1 MRSCISSLLRVNRV
15 TTHIVQTFF
24 SEVLNWITAKYRGDS
39 FFHTKLTFE
48 RVRQQVA
55 RTSLLTTP
63 VHNLPL
69 IPDYFRKLF
78 KIWLTLTKPLCSCTV
93 SECWQYQ
100 YYYLWCRGIRK
111 SEAKRWKC
119 DSKQNSKLNK
129 LRKWLRE
136 LKFKIRTKPEF
147 KHPMSSVTNRLLSR
161 KINLKAIAFTV
172 SNTHLIF
179 VSCSF
184 SNFCAVSSL
193 STISISFSSVNLTK
207 VSLRASRSAA
217 TDSTWD
223 LKRKISYLTILQ
235 LSVLKKKKLKFLTG
249 GANNIYDILIF
260 SYTIDKA
267 NQESRCSSIKG
278 ISRITVYPT
287 ILFSP
292 ASHKAQ
298 SNSAIIF

>member
-1 MRSCISSLLRVNRV
+1 M
-15 TTHIVQTFF
+15 
-24 SEVLNWITAKYRGDS
+24 
-39 FFHTKLTFE
+39 
-48 RVRQQVA
+48 
-55 RTSLLTTP
+55 
-63 VHNLPL
+63 
-69 IPDYFRKLF
+69 
-78 KIWLTLTKPLCSCTV
+78 CSCTV

-136 LKFKIRTKPEF
+136 LKFKIGTKPQF

-161 KINLKAIAFTV
+161 KINLKAIAITL

-184 SNFCAVSSL
+184 SNFWAVSSL

-217 TDSTWD
+217 TDSAWD

-235 LSVLKKKKLKFLTG
+235 LSVLKKRNIKIFNGRCKHYLRHSDFFLHHRQSKPG
-249 GANNIYDILIF
+249 EPLLEYKRDLPHYRLPNNI
-260 SYTIDKA
+260 T
-267 NQESRCSSIKG
+267 
-278 ISRITVYPT
+278 
-287 ILFSP
+287 
-292 ASHKAQ
+292 
-298 SNSAIIF
+298 

>member
-15 TTHIVQTFF
+15 TTHIVQIFF

-39 FFHTKLTFE
+39 FLHTKLTFE

-136 LKFKIRTKPEF
+136 LKFKIGTKPQF

-161 KINLKAIAFTV
+161 KINLKAIAFTL

-184 SNFCAVSSL
+184 SNFWAVSSL

-235 LSVLKKKKLKFLTG
+235 LSVLKKKNIKIFNGRCKQYLRHSDFFLHHRQSKPG
-249 GANNIYDILIF
+249 EPLLEYKRDLPHYRLPNNI
-260 SYTIDKA
+260 T
-267 NQESRCSSIKG
+267 
-278 ISRITVYPT
+278 
-287 ILFSP
+287 
-292 ASHKAQ
+292 
-298 SNSAIIF
+298 

>member
-1 MRSCISSLLRVNRV
+1 MI
-15 TTHIVQTFF
+15 
-24 SEVLNWITAKYRGDS
+24 
-39 FFHTKLTFE
+39 E
-48 RVRQQVA
+48 R
-55 RTSLLTTP
+55 
-63 VHNLPL
+63 
-69 IPDYFRKLF
+69 IE
-78 KIWLTLTKPLCSCTV
+78 I
-93 SECWQYQ
+93 
-100 YYYLWCRGIRK
+100 
-111 SEAKRWKC
+111 
-119 DSKQNSKLNK
+119 
-129 LRKWLRE
+129 
-136 LKFKIRTKPEF
+136 KIRTKPQF
-147 KHPMSSVTNRLLSR
+147 KHPMSSVTNRLLLR

-184 SNFCAVSSL
+184 SNFWAVSSL

-235 LSVLKKKKLKFLTG
+235 CFEKKKLKFLTG

-287 ILFSP
+287 ILLSP

>member
-1 MRSCISSLLRVNRV
+1 MYSFWMLTISILLLVV
-15 TTHIVQTFF
+15 
-24 SEVLNWITAKYRGDS
+24 
-39 FFHTKLTFE
+39 E
-48 RVRQQVA
+48 R
-55 RTSLLTTP
+55 
-63 VHNLPL
+63 
-69 IPDYFRKLF
+69 DK
-78 KIWLTLTKPLCSCTV
+78 
-93 SECWQYQ
+93 
-100 YYYLWCRGIRK
+100 K

-119 DSKQNSKLNK
+119 DSKQNTKLNK
-129 LRKWLRE
+129 LRKWLKE
-136 LKFKIRTKPEF
+136 LKFKIGTKPQF

-161 KINLKAIAFTV
+161 KINLKVIAFTV

-217 TDSTWD
+217 TDSAWD
-223 LKRKISYLTILQ
+223 LERKISYSTILQ
-235 LSVLKKKKLKFLTG
+235 LSVLKKKILKFLTG

-267 NQESRCSSIKG
+267 NQESRCSSIKE

-287 ILFSP
+287 ILLSP

>member
-78 KIWLTLTKPLCSCTV
+78 KIWLTLTKPLCSCTN

-136 LKFKIRTKPEF
+136 LKFKIRTKPQF
-147 KHPMSSVTNRLLSR
+147 KHPMSCD
-161 KINLKAIAFTV
+161 KQA
-172 SNTHLIF
+172 
-179 VSCSF
+179 SF
-184 SNFCAVSSL
+184 AE
-193 STISISFSSVNLTK
+193 
-207 VSLRASRSAA
+207 
-217 TDSTWD
+217 D
-223 LKRKISYLTILQ
+223 
-235 LSVLKKKKLKFLTG
+235 KLKSNCFHCFK
-249 GANNIYDILIF
+249 Y
-260 SYTIDKA
+260 
-267 NQESRCSSIKG
+267 
-278 ISRITVYPT
+278 
-287 ILFSP
+287 SP
-292 ASHKAQ
+292 HLC
-298 SNSAIIF
+298 FV